1 MKHLTHGILSFLQF
15 QKHIYLL
22 IKKISLL
29 HSGTIIHLQK
39 TPTNYG
45 SDSRIEIRSDTDKD
59 PDPGPNTNPNLL
71 GRN

>member
-1 MKHLTHGILSFLQF
+1 MKRLTHGILSFLQF

-22 IKKISLL
+22 IKKFALL
-29 HSGTIIHLQK
+29 HSGKNTE
-39 TPTNYG
+39 NYG
-45 SDSRIEIRSDTDKD
+45 SDSRIGIRSDTDKD